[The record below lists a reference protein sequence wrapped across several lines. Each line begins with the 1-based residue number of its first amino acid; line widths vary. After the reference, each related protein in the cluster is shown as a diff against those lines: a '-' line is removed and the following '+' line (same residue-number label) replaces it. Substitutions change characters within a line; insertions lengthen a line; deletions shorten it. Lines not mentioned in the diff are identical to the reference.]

1 MIFNMVG
8 GGSGGLKATDA
19 VLIVSVPT
27 GSTVT
32 ATKSGVTLTP
42 TMWVQN
48 ADNTLD
54 TAIFSVKASTF
65 DSNPWTVTATLN
77 GDTASDTVV
86 INSAKEYSMELSLR
100 VPSGYT
106 EVEYITFPSGAYIDT
121 GVTSSPSRKT
131 EIKLNDP
138 SYLKDKHYF
147 GDSGNSGGSTYHM
160 TTFDNKY
167 YWGSGSGEGDGGTWA
182 SGIAVITYND
192 ANNSYIPTLNG
203 TNLASSNSD
212 TVRSNLVYIGRRGTT
227 ANFVGDVYYF
237 FMWNNSDSTFV
248 RRMYPCYRNLDSV
261 VGFWDK
267 VSETFFTNAG
277 SGTLVAGPTV

>member
-8 GGSGGLKATDA
+8 GGGGGLKDTDA

-32 ATKSGVTLTP
+32 ATKGGVTITP
-42 TMWVQN
+42 TIWVQN
-48 ADNTLD
+48 ADNAFD
-54 TAIFSVKASTF
+54 TAIFSIKASTF
-65 DSNPWTVTATLN
+65 DSNPWTVTATL
-77 GDTASDTVV
+77 GADSVSESIV
-86 INSAKEYSMELSLR
+86 INSNAEYEIKIASYH

-106 EVEYITFPSGAYIDT
+106 EVEYITFPSGAYINT
-121 GVTSSPSRKT
+121 GVNASPSRKT

-138 SYLKDKHYF
+138 SYLRDKHYF
-147 GDSGNSGGSTYHM
+147 GDSGTSGSTYHI

-167 YWGSGSGEGDGGTWA
+167 YWGSGSGEGNGGTWA

-203 TNLASSNSD
+203 TDLASSNSD
-212 TVRSNLVYIGRRGTT
+212 TVRSNPVYIGRRGTAT
-227 ANFVGDVYYF
+227 NFVGDVYYF
-237 FMWNNSDSTFV
+237 FMWNNSDSTFACE
-248 RRMYPCYRNLDSV
+248 MYPCYRNLDSV

-267 VSETFFTNAG
+267 VSKTFFTNAG